1 MDSQS
6 ISIPPH
12 QTPAQPS
19 PTSVPMTP
27 QASNT
32 TVVGVEVMTPVSS
45 SAHSEMGES
54 DTERAS
60 PTLPNSPSPQPTLKS
75 QSLIPIKPEKE
86 VQTLID
92 LPVDVLK
99 EVNNTNDLV
108 SLSLTCR
115 CLHALSTP
123 HIYSRFDIVWPD
135 SNTVGDRSGVDALT
149 YGLAT
154 LVASGPRG
162 NNYGRWI
169 RKFSLGNGPA
179 EWVGEY
185 NIAKEGGK
193 MLGTLVNLAIMRM
206 QNLETFNWDMPTGVL
221 RDIFMSLHDLC
232 PQSLKNMHVRFH
244 DNSETTAPLSQDP
257 TRRVETPT
265 FKGFKALKQLSVLDI
280 DERQYLEEMAW
291 AIEESVDTLR
301 ELRVGLAEHVIKSG
315 TWILDLDE
323 GPGDVADAAVG
334 GASGSAVG
342 GMMGILVSRICQL
355 TEQRR
360 KLKAG
365 VAAGMAPGL
374 STAGVNALLIPIEAE
389 MSASGN
395 GQPSVAIQLNQA
407 AQAHGPHIFD
417 VASIAAALPGP
428 FPNGIAEAL
437 TMGNDSAISLPVPW
451 PADLGALEIFDSAGP
466 STATNTSTNTEINT
480 SINAATKT
488 TKESKIQI
496 KEEEK
501 PFKQLKLDTLDL
513 ERVPLSVRVLQ
524 KVIDWAIL
532 TNLTILNCPN
542 HEKLWKILRRKFSPY
557 SSQYSVSTNSSNA
570 GVTRPGVRRQ
580 VTHPIQV
587 PEYKIRLKKL
597 HTDLVSPSLIAFIN
611 ETLPPNTLEVLFLQE
626 NPQTSNTPTGYS
638 SPVTTDQILKCCIK
652 RHRLSLRKFLL
663 DANVGTQGVW
673 ETDKWKFNREVLS
686 FITIP
691 GKMPRL
697 RELGFSIDYKDWH
710 FFLTRLPGL
719 AGLRS
724 LYLPSVK
731 GAVQMPQLVC
741 KEMALQVV
749 DVVSLRNEVEIC
761 YVGIMKKCFELLE
774 GRDAD
779 VDGVGDGIGM
789 AELGDE
795 EEDEDGGSDEDE
807 DEDEDLI
814 NLQGEGEDEDEE
826 VMDEDELEEE
836 GGAGGHAWGGTGVKD
851 EDGGDDVVERGGS
864 RPERDVKVQLREILF
879 YDDKVSVFKARG
891 GSL

>member
-6 ISIPPH
+6 INIPPH
-12 QTPAQPS
+12 QAPTESS

-27 QASNT
+27 QASST
-32 TVVGVEVMTPVSS
+32 TVVGVNEVITLVSS
-45 SAHSEMGES
+45 SVHSELGDS

-60 PTLPNSPSPQPTLKS
+60 PSLPNSPSLQTTPKS
-75 QSLIPIKPEKE
+75 KVPIPIEPEKE
-86 VQTLID
+86 VRTLID
-92 LPVDVLK
+92 LPVDVLKEIVK

-232 PQSLKNMHVRFH
+232 PQSLKNVHIRFH
-244 DNSETTAPLSQDP
+244 DNSDTTAPLSQDP

-280 DERQYLEEMAW
+280 DERQYLEEMAY
-291 AIEESVDTLR
+291 AIEESVETLK
-301 ELRVGLAEHVIKSG
+301 ELRVGLAEHVTKSG

-323 GPGDVADAAVG
+323 RPADAAVG
-334 GASGSAVG
+334 GPSGNAVG
-342 GMMGILVSRICQL
+342 GVMGVLVSRICQL
-355 TEQRR
+355 SERRR
-360 KLKAG
+360 KLKAEMTAG
-365 VAAGMAPGL
+365 TVTGPAASTTSVLALLGPVGTDMGTSGDGQSNVVIQSNQTAPPHGPDLDIFNVAAM
-374 STAGVNALLIPIEAE
+374 
-389 MSASGN
+389 
-395 GQPSVAIQLNQA
+395 
-407 AQAHGPHIFD
+407 
-417 VASIAAALPGP
+417 AAALPGP
-428 FPNGIAEAL
+428 PSNGIAEAL
-437 TMGNDSAISLPVPW
+437 SMGNDPAMTLPASW
-451 PADLGALEIFDSAGP
+451 PANLGDLEIVDTAGP
-466 STATNTSTNTEINT
+466 STTTNTATSTTW
-480 SINAATKT
+480 TKA
-488 TKESKIQI
+488 SKIHI
-496 KEEEK
+496 NEEEK
-501 PFKQLKLDTLDL
+501 PSKQLKLDTLDL

-524 KVIDWAIL
+524 KVIDWTAL
-532 TNLTILNCPN
+532 TSLTILNCPN
-542 HEKLWKILRRKFSPY
+542 HEKLWKMLRRKFSPY
-557 SSQYSVSTNSSNA
+557 SSQHSASANSSNG
-570 GVTRPGVRRQ
+570 GVIKPGVRRQ
-580 VTHPIQV
+580 VTQPVQV

-611 ETLPPNTLEVLFLQE
+611 ETLPPNTLEILFLQE

-663 DANVGTQGVW
+663 DSNVGTQGVW
-673 ETDKWKFNREVLS
+673 EADKWRFNREVLS

-741 KEMALQVV
+741 KEMALQIV

-789 AELGDE
+789 GELGE
-795 EEDEDGGSDEDE
+795 EEEEDEDEDGGSDEDE

-814 NLQGEGEDEDEE
+814 NLQGEGMDEE
-826 VMDEDELEEE
+826 EEGMDEDELDEE
-836 GGAGGHAWGGTGVKD
+836 GG
-851 EDGGDDVVERGGS
+851 
-864 RPERDVKVQLREILF
+864 
-879 YDDKVSVFKARG
+879 
-891 GSL
+891 

>member
-1 MDSQS
+1 M
-6 ISIPPH
+6 
-12 QTPAQPS
+12 
-19 PTSVPMTP
+19 
-27 QASNT
+27 
-32 TVVGVEVMTPVSS
+32 
-45 SAHSEMGES
+45 
-54 DTERAS
+54 
-60 PTLPNSPSPQPTLKS
+60 
-75 QSLIPIKPEKE
+75 
-86 VQTLID
+86 
-92 LPVDVLK
+92 
-99 EVNNTNDLV
+99 
-108 SLSLTCR
+108 
-115 CLHALSTP
+115 
-123 HIYSRFDIVWPD
+123 
-135 SNTVGDRSGVDALT
+135 GDRSGVDALT

-206 QNLETFNWDMPTGVL
+206 QSLETFNWDMPTGVL

-232 PQSLKNMHVRFH
+232 PQSLKNVHVRFH

-342 GMMGILVSRICQL
+342 GVMGVLVSRICQL
-355 TEQRR
+355 TERQR
-360 KLKAG
+360 KLKAEVTAG
-365 VAAGMAPGL
+365 TAAGPAA
-374 STAGVNALLIPIEAE
+374 STTAVNVLLVPVGAE
-389 MSASGN
+389 ISVSGN
-395 GQPSVAIQLNQA
+395 GQPNVLIQLNQTTPP
-407 AQAHGPHIFD
+407 HGPDLDIFNT
-417 VASIAAALPGP
+417 ATMAATLPGP
-428 FPNGIAEAL
+428 SSNGIAEAL
-437 TMGNDSAISLPVPW
+437 SIGNDPAVPLPAPW
-451 PADLGALEIFDSAGP
+451 PANLGDSEIVDTAGP
-466 STATNTSTNTEINT
+466 STTTNTATNS
-480 SINAATKT
+480 
-488 TKESKIQI
+488 TKESKTHIN
-496 KEEEK
+496 EEEK
-501 PFKQLKLDTLDL
+501 PSKQLKLDTLDL

-524 KVIDWAIL
+524 KVIDWTIL
-532 TNLTILNCPN
+532 TNLTILNCPS
-542 HEKLWKILRRKFSPY
+542 HEKLWKMLRRKFSPY
-557 SSQYSVSTNSSNA
+557 SSQYSAPANSSNG

-580 VTHPIQV
+580 VTQPVQV
-587 PEYKIRLKKL
+587 PEYKVRLKKL

-611 ETLPPNTLEVLFLQE
+611 ETLPPNTLEILFLQE

-638 SPVTTDQILKCCIK
+638 SPVTTDQILKCCLK
-652 RHRLSLRKFLL
+652 RHRLSLKKFLL

-673 ETDKWKFNREVLS
+673 ETEKWRFNREVLT

-697 RELGFSIDYKDWH
+697 RELGFSVDYKDWH

-724 LYLPSVK
+724 LYLPCVK

-774 GRDAD
+774 GRDD

-789 AELGDE
+789 GELGDE
-795 EEDEDGGSDEDE
+795 DEDEDVDGGSDEDE

-814 NLQGEGEDEDEE
+814 NLQGEGEDEG
-826 VMDEDELEEE
+826 MDEDELDEEE
-836 GGAGGHAWGGTGVKD
+836 GGGDMHGGG
-851 EDGGDDVVERGGS
+851 RG
-864 RPERDVKVQLREILF
+864 
-879 YDDKVSVFKARG
+879 
-891 GSL
+891 

>member
-1 MDSQS
+1 M
-6 ISIPPH
+6 
-12 QTPAQPS
+12 
-19 PTSVPMTP
+19 
-27 QASNT
+27 
-32 TVVGVEVMTPVSS
+32 
-45 SAHSEMGES
+45 
-54 DTERAS
+54 
-60 PTLPNSPSPQPTLKS
+60 
-75 QSLIPIKPEKE
+75 
-86 VQTLID
+86 
-92 LPVDVLK
+92 
-99 EVNNTNDLV
+99 
-108 SLSLTCR
+108 
-115 CLHALSTP
+115 
-123 HIYSRFDIVWPD
+123 
-135 SNTVGDRSGVDALT
+135 GDRSGVDALT

-221 RDIFMSLHDLC
+221 REIFMSLHDLC
-232 PQSLKNMHVRFH
+232 PQSLKNVHIRFH
-244 DNSETTAPLSQDP
+244 DNSDTTAPLSQDP

-265 FKGFKALKQLSVLDI
+265 FKGFQALKQLSVLDI
-280 DERQYLEEMAW
+280 DERQYLEEMAY

-301 ELRVGLAEHVIKSG
+301 ELRVGLAGHVTKSG

-323 GPGDVADAAVG
+323 GPGDIADVTVG
-334 GASGSAVG
+334 GASGNAVG
-342 GMMGILVSRICQL
+342 GVMGVLVSRICQL
-355 TEQRR
+355 TERRR
-360 KLKAG
+360 KLKAE
-365 VAAGMAPGL
+365 VAAGTAAGL
-374 STAGVNALLIPIEAE
+374 AASATAVNALPAPVGAE
-389 MSASGN
+389 IGASGN
-395 GQPSVAIQLNQA
+395 GQPNVVIQLNQTTPPHGSGLDIFNVA
-407 AQAHGPHIFD
+407 AM
-417 VASIAAALPGP
+417 AAVLPGSSS
-428 FPNGIAEAL
+428 NGIAEAL
-437 TMGNDSAISLPVPW
+437 SMGNDPAMSLPAPW
-451 PADLGALEIFDSAGP
+451 PAGLGDLDTTGP
-466 STATNTSTNTEINT
+466 SITATTTTTNTT
-480 SINAATKT
+480 WTKA
-488 TKESKIQI
+488 SKIYI
-496 KEEEK
+496 SEEEK

-513 ERVPLSVRVLQ
+513 ERVPLSIRVLQ
-524 KVIDWAIL
+524 KVIDWTVL

-542 HEKLWKILRRKFSPY
+542 HEKLWKMLRRKFSPY
-557 SSQYSVSTNSSNA
+557 SSQYSASANPSNGGA
-570 GVTRPGVRRQ
+570 IRPGVRRQ
-580 VTHPIQV
+580 VTQPVQA
-587 PEYKIRLKKL
+587 PEYKVRLKKL

-611 ETLPPNTLEVLFLQE
+611 ETLPANTLEILFLQE
-626 NPQTSNTPTGYS
+626 NPLTSNTPTGYS

-663 DANVGTQGVW
+663 DSNVGTQGAW
-673 ETDKWKFNREVLS
+673 ETDKWRFNREVLS

-731 GAVQMPQLVC
+731 GAVQIPQLVC

-779 VDGVGDGIGM
+779 VDGVGDGIEM
-789 AELGDE
+789 EDLGEE

-807 DEDEDLI
+807 DEEEDLI
-814 NLQGEGEDEDEE
+814 NLQEEGDEEDEE
-826 VMDEDELEEE
+826 GMDEYELDEE
-836 GGAGGHAWGGTGVKD
+836 GGVGGHAWGGAGVKD
-851 EDGGDDVVERGGS
+851 EEGGDDLVGGGGS
-864 RPERDVKVQLREILF
+864 RSERDALNVKVQLREILF
-879 YDDKVSVFKARG
+879 YDDKVAVFKARG